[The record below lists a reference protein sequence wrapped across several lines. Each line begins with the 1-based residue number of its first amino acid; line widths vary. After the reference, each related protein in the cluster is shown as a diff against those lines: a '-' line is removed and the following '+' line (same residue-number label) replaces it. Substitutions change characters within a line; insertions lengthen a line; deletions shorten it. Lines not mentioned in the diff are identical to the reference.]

1 MSNEYR
7 AASRGTAAPFLPVPV
22 ALVAATFKTVLQ
34 VATPAGTDIRI
45 LGWGV
50 SGDAANPAQPGWAQL
65 VDTGAVGATGLT
77 AMTPDTW
84 GNTQAPV
91 SLCVGGAGATGTGAG
106 VTPTEGTITAVREFD
121 ATEVYPQSGYAVWL
135 PDTAAGNQPRVAP
148 SSFLRIR
155 CQFPAAVNVLP
166 WIVWAEPAV

>member
-7 AASRGTAAPFLPVPV
+7 AASHATAAPFLPVAV
-22 ALVAATFKTVLQ
+22 ALVAATAKTVLQ
-34 VATPAGTDIRI
+34 VATPAGTDIRV
-45 LGWGV
+45 LGWGI
-50 SGDAANPAQPGWAQL
+50 SFDAAAAGQPGWAQL

-77 AMTPDTW
+77 AINPDNW
-84 GNTQAPV
+84 GNVQAPA
-91 SLCVGGAGATGTGAG
+91 SLCVGGAAATGTGAG
-106 VTPTEGTITAVREFD
+106 VTPGEGTITAARELD

-135 PDTAAGNQPRVAP
+135 PDTAAGNQPRIAP

-166 WIVWAEPAV
+166 WIVWSEPAV